1 VLEEGG
7 AEGGAEP
14 TLFESLGIAEVP
26 RTVLFSLLIFF
37 GWLFTYLGMR
47 LAPGMTSAAFHGL
60 WLAVAVV
67 AGALVLSFVATLIA
81 LRPLARILVTPTPLG
96 RRDLVGRPCTVI
108 TLRVDEK
115 FGQAEIDHL
124 PIQVEVR
131 AAASDGLRRG
141 SRALVFDYDE
151 SREVFLIA
159 PLAEEL
165 AEPSS

>member
-1 VLEEGG
+1 MGMVPFFLCPIPGG
-7 AEGGAEP
+7 TIVTVSEIGERALLVRLQDRLRCFELHTAESKALQEH
-14 TLFESLGIAEVP
+14 F
-26 RTVLFSLLIFF
+26 R
-37 GWLFTYLGMR
+37 
-47 LAPGMTSAAFHGL
+47 AAGRR
-60 WLAVAVV
+60 VAVV